1 MNWCQFRFIIQMR
14 KKANLLKSN
23 RGRIPSTSLNDL
35 VTQSEHTMSSQASIY
50 TNTAKNTRRNNPRP
64 SASSQ
69 DFDDYEDIIAE
80 DIDTLFIT
88 PEEERKIQGILEF
101 ARKGVP
107 LI

>member
-1 MNWCQFRFIIQMR
+1 MR
-14 KKANLLKSN
+14 KKANLLKSS
-23 RGRIPSTSLNDL
+23 RGPHSTSLNDL
-35 VTQSEHTMSSQASIY
+35 VTQSEHTMSSQASVY
-50 TNTAKNTRRNNPRP
+50 TNTSKNSRRDNSQKAQS
-64 SASSQ
+64 SAQSQ

-101 ARKGVP
+101 ARKGVA